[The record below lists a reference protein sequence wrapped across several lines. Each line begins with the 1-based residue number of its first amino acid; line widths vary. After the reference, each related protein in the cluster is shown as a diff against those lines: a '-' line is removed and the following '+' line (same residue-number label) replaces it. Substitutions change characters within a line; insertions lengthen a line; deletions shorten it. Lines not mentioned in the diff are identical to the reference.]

1 MTKETK
7 PTSEHKTSTKQAEK
21 SVVAVEYGILKELG
35 DSKKQELLDKAQE
48 LIDKANELKEQAE
61 EL

>member
-1 MTKETK
+1 MYGGT
-7 PTSEHKTSTKQAEK
+7 
-21 SVVAVEYGILKELG
+21 VEYGILKELG